1 MLFKFNSGH
10 SQEAKNSYK
19 TVKVQVSRPLR
30 IPESG
35 EITSVF
41 PLRKAG
47 STVPTPFTVVV
58 NGSVTIVATQSLQ
71 LGAVQLYFSIM
82 SSIISS
88 CIFLF
93 LVVVSIAAIVVVVFL
108 F

>member
-1 MLFKFNSGH
+1 MLFKFNSRH

-30 IPESG
+30 IPEPG
-35 EITSVF
+35 EITSLF

-47 STVPTPFTVVV
+47 HTVPTPFTVGV

-71 LGAVQLYFSIM
+71 LGAVSDNFQLY
-82 SSIISS
+82 
-88 CIFLF
+88 FLF
-93 LVVVSIAAIVVVVFL
+93 LVVVSIAIIVVVVSL